1 MPIDKQLLDILC
13 CPKTK
18 VDVEL
23 LSKDELNK
31 LNEAIKKGA
40 VKNVGGEVVKNV
52 LSEGLITVDKK
63 TVYRIEDNI
72 PVMLIDE
79 GIPFHETVEKAGS
92 S

>member
-23 LSKDELNK
+23 LSSDELK
-31 LNEAIKKGA
+31 QLNEAIKKGS
-40 VKNVGGEVVKNV
+40 VKNVGGEPVKEI
-52 LSEGLITVDKK
+52 LTEGLITIDKK
-63 TVYRIEDNI
+63 TVYRIDDNI

-79 GIPFHETVEKAGS
+79 GIPFKSA
-92 S
+92 